1 MTRFADHLM
10 IAPVVLPLF
19 AGALMLALGGESRRN
34 VNAVL
39 NVATTLALV
48 AIATALLRAADA
60 APTGVAGVYRLGGWP
75 APFAIVLVVDRLAAV
90 MLLLTSLLAAAAVV
104 FSLARWHRAGVLF
117 HPLFQFLLMGI
128 NGSFLTGDLFNLFVF
143 FEVLLAASYGLALH
157 GSGPGR
163 VTAGLHYI
171 VVNLAASLLFLI
183 GVSLIYG
190 ISGTLN
196 MADLAAR
203 IPAMRTDDRALLEAG
218 AGILGI
224 AFLVKAGMWPLC
236 FWLPATYAA
245 AAPPVASI
253 FAILTKVGAYIVLR
267 LHLLLFSN
275 GAGASAQFGGEWI
288 LLGGFATVAFGA
300 IGSLASQDMARLAG
314 FSVLVSSGTVLA
326 AIGVGQVG
334 VTGGALF
341 YLVSSTLGLGAF
353 FLLVE
358 LVERGREPGA
368 DVLAVTREAYGE
380 EDDLEEFKRSR
391 HRDPG
396 DDGDPRCGLHRLRP
410 CHLRTAAALRIHR
423 QVCPPDCCA
432 QSDDWRSLDR
442 ELGYASRSNPVGTG
456 GPYRHDARRHPCV
469 LGFAGPHRT
478 ARASDR
484 GSAGRSPPAALRNPD
499 DPGRS
504 YHALHAGNGTIAARS
519 SRLYPRRPWFCC
531 TVAEGPDGANMSR
544 IVPFPMVSAGLLVL
558 WLLLNGLSVGHIL
571 LGGTVALIGGWAFA
585 ALKPPKA
592 RARRPVAV
600 LRLAAFV
607 FADVVRSNLAVVRII
622 LGLERRRWTSGF
634 VEVPLEL
641 RDPYGLATLACIITS
656 TPGTLWVDFNE
667 ASGTLTIHVL
677 DLVDETEWVRT
688 IKARYERPLME
699 IFA

>member
-1 MTRFADHLM
+1 MTRYAEHLM

-19 AGALMLALGGESRRN
+19 AGAMMLALGGERRRN

-39 NVATTLALV
+39 NVATTFALV
-48 AIATALLRAADA
+48 VIATALLRAADA
-60 APTGVAGVYRLGGWP
+60 APTGVAGVYRPGGWP

-128 NGSFLTGDLFNLFVF
+128 NGAFLTGDLFNLFVF

-190 ISGTLN
+190 VSGTLN

-203 IPAMRTDDRALLEAG
+203 IPAMRTEDRALLEAG

-267 LHLLLFSN
+267 LHLLLF
-275 GAGASAQFGGEWI
+275 GDDAGASAQFGGEWI
-288 LLGGFATVAFGA
+288 LLGGVATIAFGA
-300 IGSLASQDMARLAG
+300 IGSLASQDMARLAS

-326 AIGVGQVG
+326 AIGMGQVG

-353 FLLVE
+353 FLLIE

-368 DVLAVTREAYGE
+368 DVLAVTREVYGE
-380 EDDLEEFKRSR
+380 EDDLEE
-391 HRDPG
+391 
-396 DDGDPRCGLHRLRP
+396 
-410 CHLRTAAALRIHR
+410 
-423 QVCPPDCCA
+423 
-432 QSDDWRSLDR
+432 
-442 ELGYASRSNPVGTG
+442 SNEVGI
-456 GPYRHDARRHPCV
+456 AI
-469 LGFAGPHRT
+469 
-478 ARASDR
+478 
-484 GSAGRSPPAALRNPD
+484 PATMA
-499 DPGRS
+499 
-504 YHALHAGNGTIAARS
+504 
-519 SRLYPRRPWFCC
+519 
-531 TVAEGPDGANMSR
+531 
-544 IVPFPMVSAGLLVL
+544 
-558 WLLLNGLSVGHIL
+558 
-571 LGGTVALIGGWAFA
+571 
-585 ALKPPKA
+585 
-592 RARRPVAV
+592 
-600 LRLAAFV
+600 
-607 FADVVRSNLAVVRII
+607 I
-622 LGLERRRWTSGF
+622 LGLAFIGCALVISGLPPLSGF
-634 VEVPLEL
+634 IAKFALLTAALNPSTGAVSTASWVMLPVLIL
-641 RDPYGLATLACIITS
+641 SGLAALIAMTRAGIRAF
-656 TPGTLWVDFNE
+656 W
-667 ASGTLTIHVL
+667 ASADRAVPRVRLIEVAPVGALLLLCVIQTIHAGPIMRFMQATAQSLHAPHDYIRGVL
-677 DLVDETEWVRT
+677 GSP
-688 IKARYERPLME
+688 AERSKGLKGPT
-699 IFA
+699 